1 MNYIKNT
8 LDLSGNLIS
17 YQSAPGV
24 KWGGQAYQVSL
35 DECSKKERPMENS
48 DWIGLIL
55 LALVLIAGAMGWLGG
70 GNNESN

>member
-1 MNYIKNT
+1 
-8 LDLSGNLIS
+8 
-17 YQSAPGV
+17 
-24 KWGGQAYQVSL
+24 
-35 DECSKKERPMENS
+35 MENS